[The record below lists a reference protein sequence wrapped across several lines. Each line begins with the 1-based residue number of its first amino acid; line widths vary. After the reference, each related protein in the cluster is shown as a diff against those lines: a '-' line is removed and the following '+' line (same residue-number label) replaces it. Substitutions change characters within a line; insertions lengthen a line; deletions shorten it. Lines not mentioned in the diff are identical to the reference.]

1 MNANELTKHIAAF
14 AASPPSDLTEE
25 ARAGLYAACSQLRDT
40 IMSPLEATLR
50 FSFGV
55 GFFYFKVFYGISDVL
70 TAVQAHET
78 AALQLGIDMKLF
90 DIAVAAGG
98 PLTVSALAEKASA
111 DALLVG

>member
-1 MNANELTKHIAAF
+1 MQSIARYNHEPVGSH
-14 AASPPSDLTEE
+14 SPFLV
-25 ARAGLYAACSQLRDT
+25 RGKFL
-40 IMSPLEATLR
+40 
-50 FSFGV
+50 
-55 GFFYFKVFYGISDVL
+55 YFKVFYGISDVL